1 MFLSEESID
10 LKTVCIANVCLFL
23 ALVLGHSIPPT
34 FNMGKTGKKWLLI
47 IFFGLLVGIAFNIV
61 LPSSLH
67 IVTDAWEAYQNSTKD
82 NDTDIFF
89 ELLRRL
95 DDDDDDDDDDSFRRI
110 IGVAICFGFM
120 VLFVAEFVSK
130 QMTKKQRA
138 NEVQLPLVEKPQAER
153 DEYSRSALRNLYISF
168 YVFAA
173 LGCMGGYLVCDS
185 SVQRA
190 FIFIAQGL
198 CLFPASVLY
207 GLKMGEDQT
216 STSCSGLRWMC

>member
-1 MFLSEESID
+1 MKI
-10 LKTVCIANVCLFL
+10 VCIASLCLFL
-23 ALVLGHSIPPT
+23 VLMIGHSIPPT
-34 FNMGKTGKKWLLI
+34 FKMGKTGKKWFLI
-47 IFFGLLVGIAFNIV
+47 IFFGLLVGIAFNVV

-67 IVTDAWEAYQNSTKD
+67 IVTEAWEAYENSTKEID
-82 NDTDIFF
+82 PDIFF
-89 ELLRRL
+89 DLLRRL
-95 DDDDDDDDDDSFRRI
+95 DDDDDDDDDGFRRI

-138 NEVQLPLVEKPQAER
+138 NEIQLPLVEKPHEER

-190 FIFIAQGL
+190 FIFIAQGA

-207 GLKMGEDQT
+207 GLKMCEDQT
-216 STSCSGLRWMC
+216 STSRSTFHWMR

>member
-1 MFLSEESID
+1 MFLSEESVD

-34 FNMGKTGKKWLLI
+34 FNMGKTGKKWFLI

-130 QMTKKQRA
+130 QMTQKQRT
-138 NEVQLPLVEKPQAER
+138 R
-153 DEYSRSALRNLYISF
+153 CSSRWWRSPRRRETSTA
-168 YVFAA
+168 AA
-173 LGCMGGYLVCDS
+173 LCATCTSPSTCSRPWAAWEATSSATAACSAPSFSSRRVSACSPLPFCMV
-185 SVQRA
+185 
-190 FIFIAQGL
+190 
-198 CLFPASVLY
+198 
-207 GLKMGEDQT
+207 
-216 STSCSGLRWMC
+216 

>member
-1 MFLSEESID
+1 MFLSEESVD

-34 FNMGKTGKKWLLI
+34 FNMGKTGKKWFLI

-67 IVTDAWEAYQNSTKD
+67 IVTDAWEAYQNSTND

-138 NEVQLPLVEKPQAER
+138 NEVQLPLVEKPQVER

-207 GLKMGEDQT
+207 GLKMREDQT